1 MKGKK
6 KTMKKIISAFTAII
20 MTMTLLS
27 SCSNVKQGGDVGTQ
41 NDSKNT
47 TTKFEYADKKLKD
60 DIVAKVGEEEIT
72 KDEVRA
78 CLALVSS
85 SLFQQMNLAT
95 ATKEEKDKQL
105 DEKYDDKYTFREMLY
120 KQCIDSLISMNLFA
134 ALGKEKGIDYSAE
147 KLKSAYDENNM
158 TAEIEEFKK
167 TYNISDEG
175 FDAYMKKQ
183 FIYSDYIQQYVQND
197 SRMNPGEDVLKGY
210 FNDNY
215 LKAKHILK
223 LTVDQQS
230 NQPLSEEEKNTAKA
244 NIEKILK
251 DVKGGSDFDK
261 AVETESED
269 PGSQS
274 QPEGYV
280 FTDGEMVTEF
290 YEGTKALKVGEISDI
305 IETSY
310 GYHII
315 KRLALTD
322 DDYTQNAEKVKSA
335 YQNSKFSD
343 IVKEEKDKMKIQL
356 DYDKLFGINDVLYMS
371 VNAQEESEQK

>member
-1 MKGKK
+1 
-6 KTMKKIISAFTAII
+6 MKKIISAFTAII

-27 SCSNVKQGGDVGTQ
+27 SCSTVKQGGEVGTQ

-105 DEKYDDKYTFREMLY
+105 DEKYDDEYTFREMLY
-120 KQCIDSLISMNLFA
+120 KQCIDSLISMNVFA
-134 ALGKEKGIDYSAE
+134 ALGKEKGIDYNAE

-251 DVKGGSDFDK
+251 DVKGGSDFDE

-274 QPEGYV
+274 QPDGYV

-322 DDYTQNAEKVKSA
+322 DDYAQNADKVKSA

-343 IVKEEKDKMKIQL
+343 IIKEEKDKMKIQL

-371 VNAQEESEQK
+371 VSAQEESEQK